1 MRTTENHTTDPQPR
15 LATVPEV
22 ARYLV
27 VSRSKVYQLMESDQ
41 LPYVK
46 LGRCRRIHWTDV
58 HTLLA
63 ENRIG
68 SSST

>member
-1 MRTTENHTTDPQPR
+1 MRTAENHDTDPQRR

-22 ARYLV
+22 ARHLA

-58 HTLLA
+58 HTLLSA
-63 ENRIG
+63 NRISN
-68 SSST
+68 SSS